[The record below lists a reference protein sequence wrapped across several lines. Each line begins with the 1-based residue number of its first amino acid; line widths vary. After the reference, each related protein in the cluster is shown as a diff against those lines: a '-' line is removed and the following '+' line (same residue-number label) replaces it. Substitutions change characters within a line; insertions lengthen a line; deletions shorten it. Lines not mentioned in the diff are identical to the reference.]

1 LKQYRPLFILMVLV
15 LWGRPA
21 LAWDFSIKDWDFSLD
36 ATDTFKY
43 TYHFDNDRYDYNFG
57 TVDDEFKDIDD
68 LYHQFYNTLDVNLS
82 HGDFR
87 LGFRL
92 DLNYFANTFFDS
104 ECDGDTYKYPKEHPT
119 ARWDCPGAKDRFNG
133 MVVPERIFLIVA
145 RPEFDLTLG
154 DFYVSLGKGI
164 ALNVVKLDE
173 LGQDNAIRGGKITV
187 HHQNLEL
194 TLLGGQFNFLDVD
207 EATGWDAPWASEP
220 VVAGRVAYRFLDT
233 FIVGAHGVFIAHE
246 PEEPQVGATDFG
258 ANYSLVTGLGFE
270 VPELWD
276 ERLSFGGEVNF
287 LRREKDGRL
296 IRGLDAEGTDKTAPG
311 LAVYASTSLTL
322 GDLTLLGEFKYYD
335 GFEIGAEEMQD
346 EPYRLMYHQNA
357 TLEWIRAE
365 IANNHS
371 VTGGRLRGDYNFGEL
386 GPVEL
391 TVFAN
396 YGFFRNWSDPDSGQ
410 HDIHNPFGGL
420 ELLWMDG
427 EGQVTVTGGLRR
439 EYSLGKDEIY
449 LQDSY
454 VDVDLEQA
462 LTAGHSLKFSGV
474 VMSRE
479 KYDTDHSWEEIE
491 LTLGYKW
498 SPYLGLSFTYERYS
512 KSPPLA
518 GDPGLQANYFSGSA
532 RYYITPGT
540 YINLRAGQSRP
551 GIKCLNGS
559 CRFYAPFSG
568 VEATFV
574 ARFSDLNDILP

>member
-1 LKQYRPLFILMVLV
+1 MKHYRPLFILLVLV

-21 LAWDFSIKDWDFSLD
+21 LAWDFSIKDWEFTLD

-43 TYHFDNDRYDYNFG
+43 FYHFDNDRYDYNFG
-57 TVDDEFKDIDD
+57 TDDNEFKDVDD
-68 LYHQFYNTLDVNLS
+68 QYHQFYNTLDVNLS

-119 ARWDCPGAKDRFNG
+119 ARWDCPWAKDRFNG
-133 MVVPERIFLIVA
+133 MVVPERIFFIVA

-207 EATGWDAPWASEP
+207 EATGWNAPWPSEP
-220 VVAGRVAYRFLDT
+220 VVAGRVAYRFVDT
-233 FIVGAHGVFIAHE
+233 FIVGAHSVFIPGDAFI
-246 PEEPQVGATDFG
+246 PPNKTDMAYVASRVVGG
-258 ANYSLVTGLGFE
+258 VGFE
-270 VPELWD
+270 VPALWD
-276 ERLSFGGEVNF
+276 DRLGFGAEVN
-287 LRREKDGRL
+287 LLGRVNQAPSATPA
-296 IRGLDAEGTDKTAPG
+296 DPNPG
-311 LAVYASTSLTL
+311 LAIHASTSLTL
-322 GDLTLLGEFKYYD
+322 EDLTLLGEFKYYD
-335 GFEIGAEEMQD
+335 GFMLAAVEGKK
-346 EPYRLMYHQNA
+346 PYDNPYVLSYHQA
-357 TLEWIRAE
+357 PTLEWIRAE

-386 GPVEL
+386 GQVEL
-391 TVFAN
+391 TIFAN
-396 YGFFRNWSDPDSGQ
+396 YGFFRNWANEELGK

-427 EGQVTVTGGLRR
+427 EGQLTITGGLRR
-439 EYSLGKDEIY
+439 ETAVDDGQTY
-449 LQDSY
+449 LTDGY
-454 VDVDLEQA
+454 VEVELEQA
-462 LTAGHSLKFSGV
+462 LTAGHSLKFSGT

-479 KYDTDHSWEEIE
+479 KYDTNHPWEEVE

-498 SPYLGLSFTYERYS
+498 SPYLGLSLTYERYS
-512 KSPPLA
+512 KSPANPLT
-518 GDPGLQANYFSGSA
+518 GELGLQADYFSGSA

-540 YINLRAGQSRP
+540 YINVRVGQSRP

-559 CRFYAPFSG
+559 CRLYAAFSG